1 MSTNRLLSLSGLRN
15 LVRPSPTQVLAVCG
29 LIVLGVAVLDD
40 SILPRAGLIT
50 LPLVLALPQ
59 GAAFALL
66 IAAAA
71 SPAQLQGEAV
81 GPLSSVDVLI
91 LGLIARIVLSPT
103 FWKAGRPTLA
113 MVTGVAAV
121 VAGGLATVGADNES
135 EVTASLRVGGYLCIA
150 LVLSR
155 TLRPGDLFTF
165 ASGVLGMAIGQ
176 ALAALAGLTPTG
188 ATGLPIGRYL
198 GTLGDPNQFGTPVA
212 VALVM
217 LVFSPALIPSR
228 PLRLLALSVLGLAL
242 FGSGTRSAWAG
253 ALVALVAM
261 GGWALDRRGTPSW
274 ARFTSGFVLGALVVV
289 LCVSVVAGA
298 SALGLNPVST
308 QIRAETVSAG
318 WNYLAKHPFLPRG
331 FGDFPTESGIYN
343 TWLALAVA
351 LTPITAFL
359 LALFAGIATYD
370 AWGQRL
376 LGLFPALLVIATT
389 TMTENVVQGG
399 SALTLMWF
407 LLLGC
412 GAAVHAETRGTAE
425 RRPGRASAQVDG

>member
-1 MSTNRLLSLSGLRN
+1 VLDDALSPR
-15 LVRPSPTQVLAVCG
+15 TG
-29 LIVLGVAVLDD
+29 LIVLPLTLL
-40 SILPRAGLIT
+40 LP
-50 LPLVLALPQ
+50 P
-59 GAAFALL
+59 GAACALM
-66 IAAAA
+66 IAVAA
-71 SPAQLQGEAV
+71 SPTQLQGEAV
-81 GPLSSVDVLI
+81 GPLSSVDVLVM
-91 LGLIARIVLSPT
+91 GLIVRTALSPA

-121 VAGGLATVGADNES
+121 VAGGLATLGADNDS
-135 EVTASLRVGGYLCIA
+135 EVTASLRVGGYLSAA
-150 LVLSR
+150 LALSR

-165 ASGVLGMAIGQ
+165 ASGVLGVAIGQ

-217 LVFSPALIPSR
+217 LVFSPGLIQNR
-228 PLRLLALSVLGLAL
+228 PLRLLTLAVLGLAL

-253 ALVALVAM
+253 ALIALVAM
-261 GGWALDRRGTPSW
+261 GGWALDRRESPSW

-318 WNYLAKHPFLPRG
+318 WNYLAEHPFVPRG
-331 FGDFPTESGIYN
+331 FGDFATESGIYN

-351 LTPITAFL
+351 LTPITAL
-359 LALFAGIATYD
+359 WLALFAGLATYA

-376 LGLFPALLVIATT
+376 IALFPALLVIATT

-399 SALTLMWF
+399 SALTLLWF
-407 LLLGC
+407 VLLGC
-412 GAAVHAETRGTAE
+412 GAAVHAEARGAAA
-425 RRPGRASAQVDG
+425 RRPDYATVSSTDRKPKSRGR